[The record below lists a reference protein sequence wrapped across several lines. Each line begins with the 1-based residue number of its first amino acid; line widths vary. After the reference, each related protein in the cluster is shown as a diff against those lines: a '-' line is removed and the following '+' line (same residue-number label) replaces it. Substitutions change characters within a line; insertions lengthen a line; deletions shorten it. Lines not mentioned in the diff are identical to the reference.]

1 MASEQGESAS
11 LPGGIEEWLA
21 DHTDE
26 TGKDRA
32 EVLARAVAS
41 YRLLT
46 EDADG
51 DEPLESTLAELE
63 SRIAELEANTAA
75 TSGPDSDR
83 IAQLEAELDGH
94 VEDLR
99 SKIVDVVKEA
109 RSRAPANHSHESLED
124 RLDEQADTTDEL
136 QELLKELAKEFDA
149 FDDKVESR
157 LNGIEQELGPM
168 AESVDD
174 LESKTIKLAGA
185 VVDMRK
191 RLARVESHVS
201 HQTALAELLQT
212 AARQNISEAR
222 CDNCNEM
229 VKLGLLVEPICPH
242 CRSVFDGLEPGSS
255 FFKSAWLTI
264 ADRPALEAGETTK
277 EPFDIGEATTE
288 STTSRRD
295 TQ

>member
-11 LPGGIEEWLA
+11 LPSGIEEWIA

-46 EDADG
+46 EETDG

-63 SRIAELEANTAA
+63 ARIDSLEANSQPA
-75 TSGPDSDR
+75 PDSDR

-109 RSRAPANHSHESLED
+109 RSRAPANHSHDALED
-124 RLDEQADTTDEL
+124 RLNEQADTTDEL
-136 QELLKELAKEFDA
+136 KELLEELAKEFDA

-157 LNGIEQELGPM
+157 FNGIERELGPI

-174 LESKTIKLAGA
+174 LESKTIKLANA

-212 AARQNISEAR
+212 AARQNVSEAR

-229 VKLGLLVEPICPH
+229 VDLALLVEPICPH

-277 EPFDIGEATTE
+277 EPFDIGEAKTE

-295 TQ
+295 TR